1 MSLDLSRL
9 RTRLQQALGDEFK
22 VGTLLGEGGFAAVFR
37 VRDKALRREVAVKVL
52 DLGLTPS
59 PELAD
64 RFVREAR
71 TVAQLEHEHIVPIYK
86 VGGYRNEV
94 LYIVMQWV
102 DGPSLRHVLDKRGRL
117 PIDDAARITRQV
129 AAALGYAHREGVVH
143 RDIKPDNIL
152 LDAGGRV
159 LVTDFGIAKATEAAS
174 AASSAQLTTEGTVI
188 GTPQYMSPEQATGDK
203 VGTRSDIYSLG
214 IVLYHMLAGS
224 APFDGESVQSILM
237 KQATADPTPIREIRR
252 EVSTELATVLDRM
265 LAKDPA
271 ERFSTAAHLDTA
283 LLKAVPGAANGRV
296 DVLPSALKVVARSVM
311 GAGLAASLG
320 VGALVAGSGVVSWL
334 VLERP
339 SKVRMTAP
347 VPDSLN
353 TALRRRG
360 ILAQAD
366 TTVFAFSPA
375 GDQPLFVVAQRRVVV
390 VARHHLR
397 GYPRN
402 SLAYAFALRWR
413 AGPGIAFI
421 LLPGRAPPDT
431 VFERLSLRGVWGL
444 ARGVDGLLPGGF
456 RATAPRAGRP

>member
-102 DGPSLRHVLDKRGRL
+102 DGPSLRQLLDTRGRL
-117 PIDDAARITRQV
+117 PVDDAARIARQV
-129 AAALGYAHREGVVH
+129 AAALGYAHREGIVH
-143 RDIKPDNIL
+143 RDVKPDNIL
-152 LDAGGRV
+152 LDAGGQV
-159 LVTDFGIAKATEAAS
+159 LVTDFGIAKAAEAAS
-174 AASSAQLTTEGTVI
+174 GSQLTTEGMVI

-224 APFDGESVQSILM
+224 VPFSGESAQSILM
-237 KQATADPTPIREIRR
+237 KQATADPTPIRDIRR
-252 EVSTELATVLDRM
+252 DVPAALAAVLDRM

-271 ERFSTAAHLDTA
+271 ERFSTAAQLDNA
-283 LLKAVPGAANGRV
+283 LVKAVPGAAIDHREV
-296 DVLPSALKVVARSVM
+296 RPSALKVVARAVL

-320 VGALVAGSGVVSWL
+320 LGALVAGSAVVGWL

-339 SKVRMTAP
+339 ATIRLTAP

-360 ILAQAD
+360 ILAQDD

-390 VARHHLR
+390 VARHRLR

-402 SLAYAFALRWR
+402 GLAYAFALRWR
-413 AGPGIAFI
+413 TGPGFAFI
-421 LLPGRAPPDT
+421 LLPARARPDI
-431 VFERLSLRGVWGL
+431 VFDKLSLRAVWSL
-444 ARGVDGLLPGGF
+444 AHGVDRLLSGGF
-456 RATAPRAGRP
+456 RLGAPPRAGPP

>member
-94 LYIVMQWV
+94 LYIIMPWIN
-102 DGPSLRHVLDKRGRL
+102 GPSLRQVLDKRGRL
-117 PIDDAARITRQV
+117 PIDEATRITRQV
-129 AAALGYAHREGVVH
+129 AAALGYAHREGIVH

-152 LDAGGRV
+152 LDADGRV
-159 LVTDFGIAKATEAAS
+159 LVTDFGIAKAAEAAS

-237 KQATADPTPIREIRR
+237 KQATADATPIREIRR
-252 EVSTELATVLDRM
+252 EVSTDLAAVLDRM

-271 ERFSTAAHLDTA
+271 ERYSTAAHLDTA
-283 LLKAVPGAANGRV
+283 LVKAVPAAASNRV
-296 DVLPSALKVVARSVM
+296 AVRPSVLKVAVKSVM

-320 VGALVAGSGVVSWL
+320 LGALVAGSAVVSWL
-334 VLERP
+334 LLERP
-339 SKVRMTAP
+339 PKIRMTAP

-360 ILAQAD
+360 ILAQDD

-390 VARHHLR
+390 AARHRLR
-397 GYPRN
+397 GYPRTN
-402 SLAYAFALRWR
+402 LTYAFAPRWR
-413 AGPGIAFI
+413 AGPGFAFI
-421 LLPGRAPPDT
+421 LLPEHGRPDT
-431 VFERLSLRGVWGL
+431 VFEKLTLRGVWSLAQGL
-444 ARGVDGLLPGGF
+444 DRLLPGGF
-456 RATAPRAGRP
+456 RLRP